1 MQELLVFRGADV
13 GQNKKKY
20 SHEGESCKFQTITKF
35 VRFGSII
42 CVLATETGLGAV
54 LVQAQKCLFGLVF
67 ENSWYTH
74 LPTTPTSQ
82 GLDPGTRAGA
92 RAPQLP
98 PSVCLF
104 QHTMTNYKPTR
115 VHLVVPAGARTT
127 PYERPMKEPNVK
139 KQEHVVEK
147 AQWTVTPFVVHHNKN
162 VGPIKP
168 LINRFQRRAQPA
180 VGQGPLKMIYGRL
193 GRPMDTLQV
202 EQMLLRAAKDLG
214 MPFSFAY
221 CVTRAPARVP
231 PRLKR

>member
-1 MQELLVFRGADV
+1 M
-13 GQNKKKY
+13 
-20 SHEGESCKFQTITKF
+20 
-35 VRFGSII
+35 
-42 CVLATETGLGAV
+42 
-54 LVQAQKCLFGLVF
+54 
-67 ENSWYTH
+67 
-74 LPTTPTSQ
+74 
-82 GLDPGTRAGA
+82 
-92 RAPQLP
+92 
-98 PSVCLF
+98 
-104 QHTMTNYKPTR
+104 
-115 VHLVVPAGARTT
+115 
-127 PYERPMKEPNVK
+127 K

-193 GRPMDTLQV
+193 GRPMNTLQV